1 MTIRGLSGR
10 CEYLI
15 ETASESEFTRYIV
28 GLRALMFERPTFQ
41 RSFHLSANLVVDLA
55 NTTDYRTSLMIGSGS
70 NTLIGEIVDLLHAD
84 TYCNLFVAGGAG
96 GGSGAIQLQ
105 VQTSDATTS
114 GSFTDPTSGLASMPG
129 GSGGIASGGNF
140 YANSGLWSSG
150 NYSYS
155 SPCSGAP
162 LFCSGGIQFA
172 AFQRPGRY
180 ARLLNVSGP
189 YTGAITA
196 GFISQKKVTGS
207 GPGYSFSPSSGAIN
221 V

>member
-1 MTIRGLSGR
+1 M
-10 CEYLI
+10 
-15 ETASESEFTRYIV
+15 
-28 GLRALMFERPTFQ
+28 
-41 RSFHLSANLVVDLA
+41 SANNIVDLA
-55 NTTDYRTSLMIGSGS
+55 NTTDYQVSLTLGSGG
-70 NTLIGEIVDLLHAD
+70 TLGVGAICDLLHAD
-84 TYCNLFVAGGAG
+84 TYCNLFVAGGFQ
-96 GGSGAIQLQ
+96 GGSGAIQVQ
-105 VQTSDATTS
+105 IQTSDATTS
-114 GSFTDPTSGLASMPG
+114 GSFTDPASGLASMPG

-172 AFQRPGRY
+172 PFQRNTRY
-180 ARLLNVSGP
+180 CRLINVSGP
-189 YTGAITA
+189 YAGAITA

-207 GPGYSFSPSSGAIN
+207 GAGFSYSPGSGSIN

>member
-1 MTIRGLSGR
+1 MS
-10 CEYLI
+10 
-15 ETASESEFTRYIV
+15 AST
-28 GLRALMFERPTFQ
+28 T
-41 RSFHLSANLVVDLA
+41 VDLA
-55 NTTDYRTSLMIGSGS
+55 NTTDYQVSLTLASGG
-70 NTLIGEIVDLLHAD
+70 TLGVGAICDLLHAD
-84 TYCNLFVAGGAG
+84 TYCNLFVAGGFE
-96 GGSGAIQLQ
+96 GGSGPIQVQ
-105 VQTSDATTS
+105 IQTSDSTAS
-114 GSFTDPTSGLASMPG
+114 GDFTDPTSGLASMPG

-140 YANSGLWSSG
+140 FANSGLWASG

-180 ARLLNVSGP
+180 ARLINVSGP
-189 YTGAITA
+189 YGGAITA

-207 GPGYSFSPSSGAIN
+207 GGGFSYSPGSGAIN